1 MLKRFRVDGYKSLS
15 GIDVSLGDLTVV
27 VGPNAAGKSNLLD
40 AIYLL
45 GRLGT
50 TQTLNEAFAGHRGT
64 PLEAF
69 AVGEGGT
76 ASLIAKKWAKFTL
89 SADVYLEDA
98 VVEAV
103 EADIA
108 RMREGL
114 PEKDVNRPS
123 ARKRITERNLRYEV
137 AVEIR
142 TDTGLL
148 RVADERISALRVDG
162 EVRESRRPYLEKM
175 EHRLHLRMEG
185 QSHPNYYDLGL
196 DHTLLSRPLYPP
208 HYPHMTA
215 LREELK
221 RWRIYYFDPEQL
233 RSESP
238 LREATTLTPRG
249 GDLAAY
255 VNTLKAND
263 PKRYRSL
270 VQALKFIIPAVEGVD
285 VLTTAEGML
294 TLSVIENG
302 VPFSARVASEGTL
315 RVIGLLAITGADTP
329 TSLVGYEEPEN
340 GVHPRR
346 LELIAEVL
354 RNSASRKHVQ
364 LLVNTH
370 SPVLPGLMSDAT
382 LYECRRDNGTTRFR
396 GLTAGLFARSEAEQA
411 LDESDYQ
418 RRAMTG
424 AFGG

>member
-50 TQTLNEAFAGHRGT
+50 TQTLNEAFSGHRGT

-76 ASLIAKKWAKFTL
+76 PSLLAKKWAKFKL

-114 PEKDVNRPS
+114 PEKDASRPS
-123 ARKRITERNLRYEV
+123 VRKRITERNLRYEV
-137 AVEIR
+137 SVEIR

-185 QSHPNYYDLGL
+185 QAHPNYYDLGL

-255 VNTLKAND
+255 VNTLKTND

-285 VLTTAEGML
+285 VQTTTEGML
-294 TLSVIENG
+294 TLSVTENG

-411 LDESDYQ
+411 LNESDYQ